1 MARVTIEDCIDKL
14 PNRFELVMLA
24 AQRARKLS
32 SGGALTLDR
41 DNDKNPV
48 VAWREIAAK
57 TVLTDDLKEELSHSN
72 QRVGEMDDGEDI
84 IDKMDGEDEW
94 NALAAQSASMDMGM
108 DSRDDDDDDDM
119 DDDSALEDLAGGIPD
134 GDDL

>member
-48 VAWREIAAK
+48 VALREIAAE
-57 TVLTDDLKEELSHSN
+57 TVLTDDLKEELIHNN
-72 QRVGEMDDGEDI
+72 QRVVEMDDGEDI

>member
-48 VAWREIAAK
+48 VALREIAAE
-57 TVLTDDLKEELSHSN
+57 TVLTDDLKEELIRNN
-72 QRVGEMDDGEDI
+72 QRVVEMDDGEDI